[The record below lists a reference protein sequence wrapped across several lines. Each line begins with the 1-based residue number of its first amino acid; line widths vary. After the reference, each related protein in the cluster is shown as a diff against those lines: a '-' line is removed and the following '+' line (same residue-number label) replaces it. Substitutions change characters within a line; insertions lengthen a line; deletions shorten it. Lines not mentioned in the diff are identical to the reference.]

1 MDELVPTLSLEASS
15 GVAFKLKGLV
25 LEGGVWNTDGVEPT
39 TEMATKLGKVNFSWV
54 KAGSLEMDGGIE
66 VPIYLN
72 EGRQILLTTVEL
84 PVNKGA
90 GCSAESFYQKG
101 IGLIASG
108 SADPKGV

>member
-1 MDELVPTLSLEASS
+1 MSFQVGASVDELVPTLSLEASS

-72 EGRQILLTTVEL
+72 EGRQILPLRSQPVDTMHAPRFHL
-84 PVNKGA
+84 PRNG
-90 GCSAESFYQKG
+90 GCVSA
-101 IGLIASG
+101 
-108 SADPKGV
+108 